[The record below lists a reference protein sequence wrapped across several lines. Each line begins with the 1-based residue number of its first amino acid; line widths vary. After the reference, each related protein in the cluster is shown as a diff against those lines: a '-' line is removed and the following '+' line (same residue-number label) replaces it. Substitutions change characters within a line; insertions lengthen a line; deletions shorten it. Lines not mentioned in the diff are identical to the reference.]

1 MTLLLE
7 LCGRKGAGDSKA
19 TELLSTAA
27 SPSHASYLHHN
38 SVCFHYSYFMW
49 YPGMKEEL
57 FPSRWRAGYDWLSGR
72 KAPNKMERGVLGG
85 GWWCDGGALLDS
97 KHQNRLHKQRR
108 NISPESVMLSLL

>member
-7 LCGRKGAGDSKA
+7 LCGRKGAGDSNA
-19 TELLSTAA
+19 TEPLSTAA

-49 YPGMKEEL
+49 YPDMKEEL

-72 KAPNKMERGVLGG
+72 KAPNKMERRVLGG
-85 GWWCDGGALLDS
+85 GWCCEVEWGGGVGFTRFKAS
-97 KHQNRLHKQRR
+97 KQAAQTEEIFPLR
-108 NISPESVMLSLL
+108 V